1 MKEAY
6 QDDLSDFIR
15 YGRLDAYELTDEEL
29 ARLLEV
35 WRWSEWK
42 RRTHP
47 SAIDRDVIA
56 AAQRL
61 QARLARERDVEVE
74 YNTALLLKAE
84 LEALMFARALL
95 DFPRAVAYFL
105 HPRRWI
111 HFLRSIIRA
120 RRYNR
125 IAPLQD
131 AYGNPLGYPAAKLD
145 AFCGRAPDLLKRRYW
160 RQLAPYTFEERK
172 RLDYWW

>member
-6 QDDLSDFIR
+6 QDDLSDFVR
-15 YGRLDAYELTDEEL
+15 YGKLDAYELTDEEL

-47 SAIDRDVIA
+47 TSIDHDIIT
-56 AAQRL
+56 AAQQL

-84 LEALMFARALL
+84 IEALMFARALL
-95 DFPRAVAYFL
+95 DFPRALAYFL
-105 HPRRWI
+105 HPRRWLSL
-111 HFLRSIIRA
+111 LRALIRA
-120 RRYNR
+120 RRYCR

-131 AYGNPLGYPAAKLD
+131 AYGNRLGYPAAKLD
-145 AFCGRAPDLLKRRYW
+145 AFRERPPDLLKRRYW
-160 RQLAPYTFEERK
+160 RQLAPYSFEERK

>member
-6 QDDLSDFIR
+6 RDDLSDFVR
-15 YGRLDAYELTDEEL
+15 YGKLDAYELTDEEL

-35 WRWSEWK
+35 WRWSAWK

-47 SAIDRDVIA
+47 TSIDRDIIA
-56 AAQRL
+56 AAQQL
-61 QARLARERDVEVE
+61 QARLAHERGVEVE

-84 LEALMFARALL
+84 IEALMFARALL
-95 DFPRAVAYFL
+95 DFPRALAYFL
-105 HPRRWI
+105 HPRRW
-111 HFLRSIIRA
+111 LSLLQALIRA
-120 RRYNR
+120 RRYYR

-145 AFCGRAPDLLKRRYW
+145 SLCGRPPDLLKRRYW
-160 RQLAPYTFEERK
+160 RQLAPYSFEERK